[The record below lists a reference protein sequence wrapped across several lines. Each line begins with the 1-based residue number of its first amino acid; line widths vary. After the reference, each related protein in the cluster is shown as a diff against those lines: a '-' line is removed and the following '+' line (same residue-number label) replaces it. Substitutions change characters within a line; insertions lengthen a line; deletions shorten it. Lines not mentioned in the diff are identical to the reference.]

1 MFPIEEGSESAFMIN
16 RFFHFILIPVCIKK
30 AFSLNLHFP
39 LIFFSFLKRQS
50 KRSGLVFLLLGCV
63 FQTNFTG
70 AKTLDECRELW
81 KTPQEIK
88 SCVLLRGVS
97 EKSRYQEVLKTPDRP
112 YGYQSFKFGT
122 LREKL
127 EDGQTH
133 LILSVELMVTHPAFQ
148 YLIIRDITAER
159 LIRTCMRQA
168 NPKKPVPA
176 KIKGCILEQMRG
188 FFNQNYRW
196 KKEPIWDVGLL
207 KYQVELQKREK
218 LRNR

>member
-1 MFPIEEGSESAFMIN
+1 M
-16 RFFHFILIPVCIKK
+16 
-30 AFSLNLHFP
+30 
-39 LIFFSFLKRQS
+39 
-50 KRSGLVFLLLGCV
+50 VFLLLGCA
-63 FQTNFTG
+63 FQTNFIG

-97 EKSRYQEVLKTPDRP
+97 EKSRYQKVLKTPDRP

-168 NPKKPVPA
+168 NPKKPAPA
-176 KIKGCILEQMRG
+176 KLKGCILEQMRG

-196 KKEPIWDVGLL
+196 RKEPIWDVGLL

>member
-1 MFPIEEGSESAFMIN
+1 MF
-16 RFFHFILIPVCIKK
+16 
-30 AFSLNLHFP
+30 
-39 LIFFSFLKRQS
+39 
-50 KRSGLVFLLLGCV
+50 FLLLGCA
-63 FQTNFTG
+63 FQTNFIG

-81 KTPQEIK
+81 KTHQEIK

>member
-1 MFPIEEGSESAFMIN
+1 MFS
-16 RFFHFILIPVCIKK
+16 FHPNSRSYEKP
-30 AFSLNLHFP
+30 FSLNLHFP
-39 LIFFSFLKRQS
+39 LIFFPFLKKQS
-50 KRSGLVFLLLGCV
+50 KRFGLVFLLLGCA
-63 FQTNFTG
+63 FQINFTG

-112 YGYQSFKFGT
+112 YGYQSLKFGT
-122 LREKL
+122 LRGKL

-133 LILSVELMVTHPAFQ
+133 LILSVELMVTRPAFQ

-159 LIRTCMRQA
+159 LIRACIRQA

-176 KIKGCILEQMRG
+176 KIKGCILEQMRS
-188 FFNQNYRW
+188 FFNQNYHW
-196 KKEPIWDVGLL
+196 NHYFV
-207 KYQVELQKREK
+207 
-218 LRNR
+218 

>member
-1 MFPIEEGSESAFMIN
+1 MTKNVSIRRRVRI
-16 RFFHFILIPVCIKK
+16 CIYDNLMYSFNPYSRLYEK
-30 AFSLNLHFP
+30 AFSLNLRFP
-39 LIFFSFLKRQS
+39 LIFFPFPKSPYT
-50 KRSGLVFLLLGCV
+50 RSGLVFLLLGCA
-63 FQTNFTG
+63 FQMDFIA

-97 EKSRYQEVLKTPDRP
+97 EKSRYQEVLKSPSRP

-122 LREKL
+122 LRDKL
-127 EDGQTH
+127 MDGQTH

-159 LIRTCMRQA
+159 LIRACMRQA

-176 KIKGCILEQMRG
+176 KIKGCILDEMLSL
-188 FFNQNYRW
+188 
-196 KKEPIWDVGLL
+196 IHI
-207 KYQVELQKREK
+207 
-218 LRNR
+218 

>member
-1 MFPIEEGSESAFMIN
+1 MFS
-16 RFFHFILIPVCIKK
+16 FHPNSRSYEKT
-30 AFSLNLHFP
+30 FSLNFL
-39 LIFFSFLKRQS
+39 LIFFPFFKKPSI
-50 KRSGLVFLLLGCV
+50 RSGLVFLLLGCA
-63 FQTNFTG
+63 FQTNFIG

-97 EKSRYQEVLKTPDRP
+97 EKSRYQEVLKTPNRP

-127 EDGQTH
+127 LDGQTH

-168 NPKKPVPA
+168 NPKNPVPA
-176 KIKGCILEQMRG
+176 KLKGCILEQMRG

>member
-1 MFPIEEGSESAFMIN
+1 MSFINSGSRKGTKNNSHRRRGRICIYNKQMFSFNPYSS
-16 RFFHFILIPVCIKK
+16 LYTK

-39 LIFFSFLKRQS
+39 LVVFSFLKRQS

-63 FQTNFTG
+63 FQTNSTG

-97 EKSRYQEVLKTPDRP
+97 EKSRYQEVLKTPNRP

-127 EDGQTH
+127 LDGQTH

-148 YLIIRDITAER
+148 YLS
-159 LIRTCMRQA
+159 LIH
-168 NPKKPVPA
+168 
-176 KIKGCILEQMRG
+176 I
-188 FFNQNYRW
+188 
-196 KKEPIWDVGLL
+196 
-207 KYQVELQKREK
+207 
-218 LRNR
+218 

>member
-1 MFPIEEGSESAFMIN
+1 MFS
-16 RFFHFILIPVCIKK
+16 FHPNSRSYEKP
-30 AFSLNLHFP
+30 FSLNFL
-39 LIFFSFLKRQS
+39 LIFFPFFKKQS
-50 KRSGLVFLLLGCV
+50 KRSGLVFLLLGCA
-63 FQTNFTG
+63 FQTNFIG

-148 YLIIRDITAER
+148 YLIIRDIAAER

-168 NPKKPVPA
+168 NHKKPVPA
-176 KIKGCILEQMRG
+176 KLKGCSWSRCEDFSIKIIVG
-188 FFNQNYRW
+188 
-196 KKEPIWDVGLL
+196 KK
-207 KYQVELQKREK
+207 
-218 LRNR
+218 NRYGMLAC

>member
-1 MFPIEEGSESAFMIN
+1 MFSYHPNSRSYEK
-16 RFFHFILIPVCIKK
+16 P
-30 AFSLNLHFP
+30 FSLNFLLIIFP
-39 LIFFSFLKRQS
+39 FFRKHP
-50 KRSGLVFLLLGCV
+50 KRSGLVFLLLGCA
-63 FQTNFTG
+63 FQINFTT

-97 EKSRYQEVLKTPDRP
+97 EKSRYQEVLKTPNRP

-127 EDGQTH
+127 LDGQTH
-133 LILSVELMVTHPAFQ
+133 LILSVELMVTRPAFQ

-159 LIRTCMRQA
+159 LIRACMGQA
-168 NPKKPVPA
+168 NPQKPVPT

-196 KKEPIWDVGLL
+196 KKEPIWNVGFLN
-207 KYQVELQKREK
+207 YQIELQKREK

>member
-1 MFPIEEGSESAFMIN
+1 MFS
-16 RFFHFILIPVCIKK
+16 FHPNSSLYKK

-50 KRSGLVFLLLGCV
+50 KRFRLVFLLLGCA
-63 FQTNFTG
+63 FQKNFSG
-70 AKTLDECRELW
+70 AKTLDECQELW

-97 EKSRYQEVLKTPDRP
+97 EKSRYQEVLKSPNRP

-122 LREKL
+122 LRETL

-176 KIKGCILEQMRG
+176 KIKGCILEQMRE

-218 LRNR
+218 LRNP

>member
-1 MFPIEEGSESAFMIN
+1 MFS
-16 RFFHFILIPVCIKK
+16 FHPYSRLYEKS
-30 AFSLNLHFP
+30 FSLNLRFP
-39 LIFFSFLKRQS
+39 LIIFSFLKRPS
-50 KRSGLVFLLLGCV
+50 KRSGLVFLLLGCAL
-63 FQTNFTG
+63 QMNFTG

-97 EKSRYQEVLKTPDRP
+97 EKSRYQEVLKSPNRP

-159 LIRTCMRQA
+159 LIRACMLQA
-168 NPKKPVPA
+168 NPKKPVPE

-218 LRNR
+218 LRNP

>member
-1 MFPIEEGSESAFMIN
+1 MFS
-16 RFFHFILIPVCIKK
+16 FHPYSSLYKK

-39 LIFFSFLKRQS
+39 LVFFSFLKQLS
-50 KRSGLVFLLLGCV
+50 KRSVLVFLLLGCA
-63 FQTNFTG
+63 FQTKFTG

-97 EKSRYQEVLKTPDRP
+97 EKSRYQEVLKSPNRP

-148 YLIIRDITAER
+148 YLIFRDITAER

-168 NPKKPVPA
+168 NPKKPVPS

-207 KYQVELQKREK
+207 KYKVELQKREK

>member
-1 MFPIEEGSESAFMIN
+1 MIN
-16 RFFHFILIPVCIKK
+16 RCFHFTLIPVCIKK
-30 AFSLNLHFP
+30 RFHWIYIFLWFFFHFSKD
-39 LIFFSFLKRQS
+39 SLKDP
-50 KRSGLVFLLLGCV
+50 VWFFLLLGCA

-97 EKSRYQEVLKTPDRP
+97 EKSRYQEVLKIPNRP

-127 EDGQTH
+127 LDGQTH

-218 LRNR
+218 LRNRWNPFRSWHWSWR

>member
-1 MFPIEEGSESAFMIN
+1 MFS
-16 RFFHFILIPVCIKK
+16 FHPYSRLYEK
-30 AFSLNLHFP
+30 AFSLNLHIP
-39 LIFFSFLKRQS
+39 LIFPPFFKNQS
-50 KRSGLVFLLLGCV
+50 KRSGLIFLLLGCA

-97 EKSRYQEVLKTPDRP
+97 EKSRYQEVLKTPNRS

-127 EDGQTH
+127 MDGQTH

-148 YLIIRDITAER
+148 YLIIRDLS
-159 LIRTCMRQA
+159 LIH
-168 NPKKPVPA
+168 
-176 KIKGCILEQMRG
+176 I
-188 FFNQNYRW
+188 
-196 KKEPIWDVGLL
+196 
-207 KYQVELQKREK
+207 
-218 LRNR
+218 

>member
-1 MFPIEEGSESAFMIN
+1 MFS
-16 RFFHFILIPVCIKK
+16 FHPYSRLYEK

-50 KRSGLVFLLLGCV
+50 KRSGLVFLLLGCA
-63 FQTNFTG
+63 FQTKFTG
-70 AKTLDECRELW
+70 AKTLDECSELW

-97 EKSRYQEVLKTPDRP
+97 EKSRYQEVLKTPNRP

-218 LRNR
+218 LRNP

>member
-1 MFPIEEGSESAFMIN
+1 MFS
-16 RFFHFILIPVCIKK
+16 FHPYFRLYEK
-30 AFSLNLHFP
+30 AFSPNLHFP
-39 LIFFSFLKRQS
+39 LIFFPFLKRQS
-50 KRSGLVFLLLGCV
+50 IRSGLVFLLLGCA
-63 FQTNFTG
+63 FQTKFTG

-148 YLIIRDITAER
+148 YLIIRDFTAER

-176 KIKGCILEQMRG
+176 KIKVCILEQMRG

-207 KYQVELQKREK
+207 KYQVELHKREK
-218 LRNR
+218 LSNP